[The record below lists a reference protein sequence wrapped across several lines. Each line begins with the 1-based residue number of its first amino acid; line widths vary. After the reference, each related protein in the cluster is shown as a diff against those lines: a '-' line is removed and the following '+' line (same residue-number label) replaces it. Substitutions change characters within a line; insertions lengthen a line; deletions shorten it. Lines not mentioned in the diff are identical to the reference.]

1 MVTLPFKKEFKL
13 SIQSAMVTLTELPQA
28 GNDGERQIQPQGEAE
43 TANTEGQE
51 QQQVLK
57 TNS

>member
-1 MVTLPFKKEFKL
+1 
-13 SIQSAMVTLTELPQA
+13 MVTLTELPQA